1 MSEILKNPLLY
12 NCDSSLMDLIV
23 KYNEFKCAYQEFIST
38 NPCPE
43 RQIDS
48 TVIKPT
54 LEVPILLPCTS
65 TICLGKLNKKWLE
78 FQEAFESYIN
88 TTNIKRKP
96 HSDLDSIFHNV
107 TPIVHPGLLQP
118 RHPDFSVY
126 PNLPFGKKNDY

>member
-1 MSEILKNPLLY
+1 
-12 NCDSSLMDLIV
+12 MDLIV